1 MVDGRSP
8 DRLARKYAYQA
19 LLIDEFSRVRTE
31 VRFVKGPRAET
42 PEDELMIQF
51 QGMIAEYERAQ
62 IAERTWRG
70 KAHRARAGVANVLS
84 GAPFGYRY
92 VRRTDHAEARYE
104 IVEDDAKVVRELLR
118 RYVEDQV
125 AIGDLVRW
133 LGSEHIQTSTGK
145 ERWDGS
151 TIWAMLRN
159 PAYGGSR
166 ADRFAYRESAASR
179 LSGI

>member
-92 VRRTDHAEARYE
+92 VRR
-104 IVEDDAKVVRELLR
+104 
-118 RYVEDQV
+118 
-125 AIGDLVRW
+125 
-133 LGSEHIQTSTGK
+133 
-145 ERWDGS
+145 
-151 TIWAMLRN
+151 
-159 PAYGGSR
+159 P
-166 ADRFAYRESAASR
+166 
-179 LSGI
+179 